1 MSTERGFTL
10 IELMVVIAII
20 GILAATA
27 GPLITTYRQRASGS
41 EAQMML
47 KQILDAEII
56 YYLEHNTF
64 YPENQ
69 TYTVA
74 HSGAEAPGGA
84 RDEIKDQLNIHIPLG
99 HRLDF
104 SISGIN
110 IGGAASSIII
120 ISSYQNSF
128 ALFANGDPF
137 IRGSVNKAGEVT
149 IF

>member
-128 ALFANGDPF
+128 ALFANGDTF

>member
-27 GPLITTYRQRASGS
+27 VPFYNTYRQRASGS
-41 EAQMML
+41 EAQLML
-47 KQILDAEII
+47 KQILDAQII

-64 YPENQ
+64 FPENQ

-74 HSGAEAPGGA
+74 HSGVEAPGGA
-84 RDEIKDQLNIHIPLG
+84 RDEIKDNINVHIPVR

-128 ALFANGDPF
+128 PLFANGDTF
-137 IRGSVNKAGEVT
+137 IRGSVDKAGKVT